1 MSTDSIRVYPFSSV
15 SSVFP
20 GRAAHKPHTQSKF
33 ALVLPNDIT
42 KGETTVANKHE
53 SMEGI
58 LRLYELRRD
67 ETMRQARVWFTGFH
81 PTSAQDIHNVFR
93 GEESAYYRMVTSYW
107 DMACSFVNH
116 GAIDEQMFNDTVFE
130 HVAVFAKVQPFLEE
144 LRAASGVPQYL
155 RHLEQ
160 VVTRMPDSE
169 ALVARM
175 REVTKAMTAGRARER
190 QHDEVSSPPASVGD

>member
-1 MSTDSIRVYPFSSV
+1 MT
-15 SSVFP
+15 
-20 GRAAHKPHTQSKF
+20 
-33 ALVLPNDIT
+33 
-42 KGETTVANKHE
+42 NKYE

-58 LRLYELRRD
+58 LRLYELRRE
-67 ETMRQARVWFTGFH
+67 ETMRQARVWFTGFQ
-81 PTSAQDIHNVFR
+81 PTSAQDILNVFR
-93 GEESAYYRMVTSYW
+93 GDESAYYRMVTSYW

-175 REVTKAMTAGRARER
+175 REVTKAMTTGRAPRER
-190 QHDEVSSPPASVGD
+190 PQDQISSPPAPAGD

>member
-1 MSTDSIRVYPFSSV
+1 MT
-15 SSVFP
+15 
-20 GRAAHKPHTQSKF
+20 SKY
-33 ALVLPNDIT
+33 
-42 KGETTVANKHE
+42 E

-160 VVTRMPDSE
+160 LVTRMPDSE
-169 ALVARM
+169 ALIGRM
-175 REVTKAMTAGRARER
+175 REVTKAMTTHRARDR
-190 QHDEVSSPPASVGD
+190 QQDQVSSSPTPAGD

>member
-1 MSTDSIRVYPFSSV
+1 MT
-15 SSVFP
+15 
-20 GRAAHKPHTQSKF
+20 
-33 ALVLPNDIT
+33 
-42 KGETTVANKHE
+42 NKYE

-58 LRLYELRRD
+58 LRLYELRRE
-67 ETMRQARVWFTGFH
+67 ETMRQARAWFVGFH
-81 PTSAQDIHNVFR
+81 PTSAQDILNVFR
-93 GEESAYYRMVTSYW
+93 GDESAYYRMVTSYW

-175 REVTKAMTAGRARER
+175 REVTK
-190 QHDEVSSPPASVGD
+190 P

>member
-1 MSTDSIRVYPFSSV
+1 MT
-15 SSVFP
+15 
-20 GRAAHKPHTQSKF
+20 
-33 ALVLPNDIT
+33 
-42 KGETTVANKHE
+42 NKYE

-58 LRLYELRRD
+58 LRLYELRRE
-67 ETMRQARVWFTGFH
+67 ETMRQARAWFVGFH

-93 GEESAYYRMVTSYW
+93 GDESAYYRMVTSYW

-169 ALVARM
+169 ALITRM
-175 REVTKAMTAGRARER
+175 REVTKAMTTGRARER
-190 QHDEVSSPPASVGD
+190 QQDGVSPPPASAGD

>member
-1 MSTDSIRVYPFSSV
+1 MPDKEKS
-15 SSVFP
+15 
-20 GRAAHKPHTQSKF
+20 AE
-33 ALVLPNDIT
+33 L
-42 KGETTVANKHE
+42 
-53 SMEGI
+53 I
-58 LRLYELRRD
+58 LKLYELRR
-67 ETMRQARVWFTGFH
+67 EEVMRQARNWYFTFN
-81 PTSAQDIHNVFR
+81 PESAEDITAVAR
-93 GEESAYYRMVTSYW
+93 GEHSAYYRMVTSYW

-169 ALVARM
+169 ALIARM
-175 REVTKAMTAGRARER
+175 REVTKAMTAGRAPRER
-190 QHDEVSSPPASVGD
+190 PQDRASPSPTPTGD

>member
-1 MSTDSIRVYPFSSV
+1 MT
-15 SSVFP
+15 
-20 GRAAHKPHTQSKF
+20 
-33 ALVLPNDIT
+33 
-42 KGETTVANKHE
+42 NKYE

-130 HVAVFAKVQPFLEE
+130 HVAVFVKVQPFLEE

-169 ALVARM
+169 ALIARM
-175 REVTKAMTAGRARER
+175 REVTKAMTTGRARER
-190 QHDEVSSPPASVGD
+190 QQDQVASPPASAGD

>member
-1 MSTDSIRVYPFSSV
+1 MT
-15 SSVFP
+15 
-20 GRAAHKPHTQSKF
+20 
-33 ALVLPNDIT
+33 
-42 KGETTVANKHE
+42 NKYE

-58 LRLYELRRD
+58 LRLYELRRE
-67 ETMRQARVWFTGFH
+67 ETMRQARAWFVGFH

-93 GEESAYYRMVTSYW
+93 GDESAYYRMVTSYW

-175 REVTKAMTAGRARER
+175 REVTKAMTAGRARE
-190 QHDEVSSPPASVGD
+190 